1 MGTPREV
8 FEKLSGGI
16 GGGDWSGLHLLYAED
31 AVVDVPFARPRAMRL
46 RGREQ
51 VRAHFA
57 SIGDRIVL
65 TPRDVRVHETA
76 DPEVIIAE
84 WDYESGAVR
93 FANIQVLR
101 VRDGLIVESRDY
113 HDHAAIAEILA

>member
-1 MGTPREV
+1 MMKPRET
-8 FEKLSGGI
+8 FEKLARGI
-16 GGGDWSGLHLLYAED
+16 GSGDWSALHLLYAED
-31 AVVDVPFARPRAMRL
+31 AVVDVPFARPEAMHL
-46 RGREQ
+46 RGRDQ
-51 VRAHFA
+51 VRAHFT
-57 SIGDRIVL
+57 GLGGRIEL

-84 WDYESGAVR
+84 WDYESGATR